1 MANTDRNG
9 DRDRDAAPNF
19 GGLLDGMSNLLGKL
33 GELAEKGEQ
42 LRQSGNFQSDDGK
55 TVAGSYGFSVRFGP
69 GGQRSDEVN
78 VAPVQK
84 PAAAETSAVKPEARE
99 PQVDTFVES
108 DHILVVAEMPGVRV
122 EDIRVEFSGNDMTL
136 TGESPRVRFKK
147 QIDLGRTVSP
157 DDVAITINNG
167 VVEIQLQL
175 PDSDGDSS
183 SDDTESR
190 SEQ

>member
-69 GGQRSDEVN
+69 GGQRSDEMN

-84 PAAAETSAVKPEARE
+84 PAAGEQAAKPEARE

-122 EDIRVEFSGNDMTL
+122 EDIQVEFSGNEMTL
-136 TGESPRVRFKK
+136 IGQSPRVRFKK
-147 QIDLGRTVSP
+147 HIDLGRSFSP
-157 DDVAITINNG
+157 DDVAITMNNG
-167 VVEIQLQL
+167 VVEIQLRL
-175 PDSDGDSS
+175 PNPSTDSS
-183 SDDTESR
+183 AADTESQ